1 MWDDSACFLLIASIP
16 SPPAASLR
24 DIIEQEQ
31 SKAASEAQFVVKV
44 CDS

>member
-16 SPPAASLR
+16 SPPASSLR
-24 DIIEQEQ
+24 DIIEQEHC
-31 SKAASEAQFVVKV
+31 KAALEAQFVVKV